1 MRILKFGGS
10 SVANPERIK
19 NVIQIVKQ
27 YLPEHL
33 DLAIV
38 VSAQSGVTDQLINLC
53 ELIPTDPARCEVFIQ
68 GLEQRHLATLKA
80 LLPVA
85 QQPAAMAEVM
95 SMCNE
100 LFDIAKGASL
110 VGEVTARTR
119 DLILSFGER
128 LSAYVVFRAF
138 QFDVPDTMYTDARQ
152 IIRTDATFGQSRVDF
167 ECTNNLIR
175 EYFAANAGMKVVT
188 GFIGSSAQG
197 QTTTLGRSGSD
208 YTASI
213 LGAALQADVIEI
225 WTDVD
230 GVMTA
235 DPRYVNEAQSIDQLS
250 YNEAMELSH
259 FGAKVLF
266 PASLQP
272 AMLKQIPILVKNT
285 LNPDHKGTFICKESS
300 LDGGFIK
307 GITSLRNIC
316 LINVEGGGMV
326 GVAGVSARMF
336 SALSQHHISVILI
349 SQASSEHSICIA
361 LMEKDAEQ
369 ACQLLRDTFA
379 VELASGQITSV
390 CPQSKLA
397 IVAVVGE
404 NMRHVPGVAAR
415 VFSPLGRN
423 GINVIAISQ
432 GSSELNISFAIHEND
447 LKKALR
453 ILHQSLFN
461 KEMRKLHLYIAWKGP
476 VCSRLLEMIENQ
488 HEYLASQKIDLQ
500 MMIGEKA
507 EKTCLKDF
515 IEEILHQNMENS
527 VFIDVIDSDEPVQYY
542 NKLLLGNVAIVS
554 ANKRAN
560 SQNMEQYLMLQAVA
574 KNRNV
579 PFYYETSIGAGLP
592 VINILRNIMAGGD
605 KVIKIEAALSGSGMD
620 VARKCLILARECG
633 LEIELDNILIDTNTV
648 AAGNRLRYVA
658 TIENGA
664 ARVGRIEVGEAHP
677 FFSLGDTE
685 NCIVLTTK
693 YYKQYPMV
701 IKGPGE
707 GIDITAI
714 GLLADIVRTKF

>member
-27 YLPEHL
+27 YLPEHP

-259 FGAKVLF
+259 
-266 PASLQP
+266 
-272 AMLKQIPILVKNT
+272 
-285 LNPDHKGTFICKESS
+285 
-300 LDGGFIK
+300 
-307 GITSLRNIC
+307 
-316 LINVEGGGMV
+316 
-326 GVAGVSARMF
+326 
-336 SALSQHHISVILI
+336 
-349 SQASSEHSICIA
+349 
-361 LMEKDAEQ
+361 
-369 ACQLLRDTFA
+369 
-379 VELASGQITSV
+379 
-390 CPQSKLA
+390 
-397 IVAVVGE
+397 
-404 NMRHVPGVAAR
+404 
-415 VFSPLGRN
+415 
-423 GINVIAISQ
+423 
-432 GSSELNISFAIHEND
+432 
-447 LKKALR
+447 
-453 ILHQSLFN
+453 
-461 KEMRKLHLYIAWKGP
+461 
-476 VCSRLLEMIENQ
+476 
-488 HEYLASQKIDLQ
+488 
-500 MMIGEKA
+500 
-507 EKTCLKDF
+507 
-515 IEEILHQNMENS
+515 
-527 VFIDVIDSDEPVQYY
+527 
-542 NKLLLGNVAIVS
+542 
-554 ANKRAN
+554 
-560 SQNMEQYLMLQAVA
+560 
-574 KNRNV
+574 
-579 PFYYETSIGAGLP
+579 IGAGLP

-707 GIDITAI
+707 GIDVTAI

>member
-27 YLPEHL
+27 YLPEHPG
-33 DLAIV
+33 LAIV

-259 FGAKVLF
+259 
-266 PASLQP
+266 
-272 AMLKQIPILVKNT
+272 
-285 LNPDHKGTFICKESS
+285 
-300 LDGGFIK
+300 
-307 GITSLRNIC
+307 
-316 LINVEGGGMV
+316 
-326 GVAGVSARMF
+326 
-336 SALSQHHISVILI
+336 
-349 SQASSEHSICIA
+349 
-361 LMEKDAEQ
+361 
-369 ACQLLRDTFA
+369 
-379 VELASGQITSV
+379 
-390 CPQSKLA
+390 
-397 IVAVVGE
+397 
-404 NMRHVPGVAAR
+404 
-415 VFSPLGRN
+415 
-423 GINVIAISQ
+423 
-432 GSSELNISFAIHEND
+432 
-447 LKKALR
+447 
-453 ILHQSLFN
+453 
-461 KEMRKLHLYIAWKGP
+461 
-476 VCSRLLEMIENQ
+476 
-488 HEYLASQKIDLQ
+488 
-500 MMIGEKA
+500 
-507 EKTCLKDF
+507 
-515 IEEILHQNMENS
+515 
-527 VFIDVIDSDEPVQYY
+527 
-542 NKLLLGNVAIVS
+542 
-554 ANKRAN
+554 
-560 SQNMEQYLMLQAVA
+560 
-574 KNRNV
+574 
-579 PFYYETSIGAGLP
+579 IGAGLP

-664 ARVGRIEVGEAHP
+664 ARVGRVEVEEAHP

-707 GIDITAI
+707 GIDVAAI